1 MKKVLVVAPHPD
13 DETLGCGGSILRF
26 VQEGLEVHW
35 LIVTGKTESG
45 GYTSDQ
51 IECRK
56 IEIDRVAKAYSFS
69 SVHQLDFP
77 AASLDT
83 ISAGEII
90 QSVSKVV
97 SLIKPQI
104 VFTAYRND
112 AHSDHADVFDAVM
125 SATKSFRT
133 PFLEKVLCY
142 ETLSETNF
150 GCKPED
156 PGFRANVFVDITP
169 YLDKKIEIMT
179 IFESEMG
186 EYPFPR
192 SNKALRSLAYLR
204 GTQCNSEA
212 AEAFML
218 IKEII

>member
-1 MKKVLVVAPHPD
+1 VKKILVVAPHPD

-26 VQEGLEVHW
+26 LEEGLEVHW

-45 GYTSDQ
+45 GYTSHQ

-69 SVHQLDFP
+69 SVHQLGFP

-90 QSVSKVV
+90 QAISRVV
-97 SLIKPQI
+97 SLIQPQI
-104 VFTAYRND
+104 VLTAYRND

-125 SATKSFRT
+125 SATKNFRT
-133 PFLEKVLCY
+133 PFVEKILCY

-156 PGFRANVFVDITP
+156 VGFKANVFVDITP
-169 YLDKKIEIMT
+169 FLEKKMEIMA
-179 IFESEMG
+179 IFESEMADF
-186 EYPFPR
+186 PFPR
-192 SNKALRSLAYLR
+192 SDKALRSLAYLR
-204 GTQCNSEA
+204 GTQCNAEA
-212 AEAFML
+212 AEAFFL
-218 IKEII
+218 VKEII